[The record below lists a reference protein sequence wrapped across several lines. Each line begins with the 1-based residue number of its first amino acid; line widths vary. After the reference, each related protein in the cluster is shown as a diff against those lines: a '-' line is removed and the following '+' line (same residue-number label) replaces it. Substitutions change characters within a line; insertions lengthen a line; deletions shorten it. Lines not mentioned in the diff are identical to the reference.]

1 MAMAVVV
8 ADDLNPHT
16 KALLYGVGLF
26 SAEVPGAIHQA
37 SFKQSHGTQ
46 TAADNPTKA
55 GADPVQ
61 PWQQEPGRLEAGRAH
76 QRCNQTY
83 SAVTQDRSRK

>member
-1 MAMAVVV
+1 MAVVV
-8 ADDLNPHT
+8 ADDLNSHT

-26 SAEVPGAIHQA
+26 SAEVPGAIHQE

-46 TAADNPTKA
+46 TAADKPTKA

-61 PWQQEPGRLEAGRAH
+61 PWQQEQGRLEADRAH
-76 QRCNQTY
+76 QRCNQPY
-83 SAVTQDRSRK
+83 SAVTQD